1 MTTSSDKSEPLGH
14 QVDEEQIWERQEEE
28 RSTLQEAWEQEALS
42 RVLHIQLAADFK
54 AKWHNSE
61 QGWIWA
67 HSLPLSP
74 ESCYNILSTAQLKP
88 EEAAFLISCTG
99 LTV

>member
-1 MTTSSDKSEPLGH
+1 MPNSVDKSEPLGH
-14 QVDEEQIWERQEEE
+14 QVDEEQIWERKEAA
-28 RSTLQEAWEQEALS
+28 LQAAWEQEALS
-42 RVLHIQLAADFK
+42 RILHIQLAAAFK

-61 QGWIWA
+61 QGWIWG

-74 ESCYNILSTAQLKP
+74 ESCYNILASASLKP

>member
-1 MTTSSDKSEPLGH
+1 MCTSDSPSPDMREAV
-14 QVDEEQIWERQEEE
+14 QAEWEK
-28 RSTLQEAWEQEALS
+28 EALS
-42 RVLHIQLAADFK
+42 RVFHLQLAADFK

-74 ESCYNILSTAQLKP
+74 ESCYNILASAALKP
-88 EEAAFLISCTG
+88 DEARFLISCIG